1 MSTRPP
7 KPQKRWTRSYPPL
20 ALLGVA
26 VLVAVV
32 ILPSSLNLPQSNPS
46 TVLEYA
52 PVPPEDDEPP
62 PPADGN
68 LSSLGLGSS
77 NTLAAPVAPPP
88 LPPPLE
94 GVGGRPNQKRCV
106 GNPPRQTEDPTSP
119 PCVPFFEGDNFGA
132 TYQGVNK
139 DEIKVLAYF
148 DQAAYGDE
156 PSPAGGTY
164 VDMSQPRRPPC
175 EETYP
180 ARPAFAIDPNRCD
193 HVITRVLKSYQR
205 YFNTRFQTYGR
216 KVHYYAYFTTASTA
230 AGRRG
235 DAVANWEKLKPFAVI
250 NWAIFNG
257 FGAEYEEAMNKLGV
271 LSFSSTKGS
280 VPNAFYR
287 RNAPLSW
294 GFYPDVEHWAQMY
307 SSYVCQKVVPY
318 KVRRFGNPS
327 GQGAPNGEKRR
338 FGLWYTTDPQ
348 RPDLQLFAEL
358 VRAQIVKCGA
368 NVVDERTFS
377 STGAAVNTQDTGT
390 EATQAVAS
398 FSSRDVTTVLY
409 MGGEE
414 ARFGTSA
421 DAARYYPEIVIA
433 GDLFVD
439 NNSSAKLQN
448 QNVWKNAFGQTF
460 ALRVNRPEDSPG
472 FRAYKE
478 GDPEGDDNGVF
489 VARNIYPDHFM
500 LFQAIQVAGPKLTPE
515 AIDEGFH
522 AIPEKGS
529 VDPYIAAFFFD
540 PGDYTSVKDAAEQWW
555 DPNGRATGSGAQPG
569 CWRMTHQ
576 GKRSLIG
583 KWMGGDDVFKNRS
596 DPCTGFTGGTR
607 IK

>member
-1 MSTRPP
+1 MSI
-7 KPQKRWTRSYPPL
+7 
-20 ALLGVA
+20 A
-26 VLVAVV
+26 VLAAVI

-77 NTLAAPVAPPP
+77 QTQAAPVAPPP
-88 LPPPLE
+88 LPPPVE

-139 DEIKVLAYF
+139 DEIRVLVYV
-148 DQAAYGDE
+148 DQAAYAQE
-156 PSPAGGTY
+156 PSPSGGTY
-164 VDMSQPRRPPC
+164 VDMNDPRRPPC
-175 EETYP
+175 PETYP
-180 ARPAFAIDPNRCD
+180 SRPAFAIDPEQCD
-193 HVITRVLKSYQR
+193 HAITRTLKSFQR

-216 KVHYYAYFTTASTA
+216 RVHYYAYFTTASTA

-250 NWAIFNG
+250 DWAIFSG
-257 FGAEYEEAMNKLGV
+257 FNAEYEEAMNKLGV

-294 GFYPDVEHWAQMY
+294 GFYPDIEHWAQMY

-318 KVRRFGNPS
+318 KVRRFGNPP
-327 GQGAPNGEKRR
+327 GQGAPNGEERR
-338 FGLWYTTDPQ
+338 FGLWYTTDPE
-348 RPDLQLFAEL
+348 REDLHLFAEL
-358 VRAQIVKCGA
+358 VREQVSKCGA
-368 NVVDERTFS
+368 NIVDERTFS
-377 STGAAVNTQDTGT
+377 HTGASVNSSDTGT

-409 MGGEE
+409 MGSEE
-414 ARFGTSA
+414 TRFSVAA
-421 DAARYYPEIVIA
+421 DAARYYPEIVVA
-433 GDLFVD
+433 GDTYTDSF
-439 NNSSAKLQN
+439 AQARLQN
-448 QNVWKNAFGQTF
+448 QNVWQNAWAQTF
-460 ALRVNRPEDSPG
+460 ALRVNRVEDSPG
-472 FRAYKE
+472 YRAYKE
-478 GDPEGDDNGVF
+478 GDPDGDANGVF
-489 VARNIYPDHFM
+489 IARFIYPDHFM

-522 AIPEKGS
+522 AIPEKAS

-540 PGDYTSVKDAAEQWW
+540 PGDYTSVKDAAEIWW
-555 DPNGRATGSGAQPG
+555 DPNGRPIGAGATPG
-569 CWRMTHQ
+569 CWRMTNQ
-576 GKRSLIG
+576 GRRSLIG
-583 KWMGGDDVFKNRS
+583 KWIGGDDVFKKAD
-596 DPCTGFTGGTR
+596 DPCTAFNTGYR
-607 IK
+607 LK

>member
-1 MSTRPP
+1 MIS
-7 KPQKRWTRSYPPL
+7 L
-20 ALLGVA
+20 ALLVA
-26 VLVAVV
+26 VFV
-32 ILPSSLNLPQSNPS
+32 LPSSLNLPQSNPS

-119 PCVPFFEGDNFGA
+119 PCVPFFEGDNFGS

-139 DEIKVLAYF
+139 DEIVVLAYY
-148 DQAAYGDE
+148 DQAAYADE
-156 PSPAGGTY
+156 PSPSGGTY
-164 VDMSQPRRPPC
+164 VDMNDPPRPPC

-180 ARPAFAIDPNRCD
+180 ARPAFAIDPERCD
-193 HVITRVLKSYQR
+193 HGITRALKAFQR

-216 KVHYYAYFTTASTA
+216 KVHYYAYFTVASTA

-250 NWAIFNG
+250 DYAIFSG
-257 FGAEYEEAMNKLGV
+257 FNAEYEEAMNKLGV

-280 VPNAFYR
+280 VPNDFYR

-294 GFYPDVEHWAQMY
+294 GFYPDVEHWSQMY
-307 SSYVCQKVVPY
+307 SSYVCQKVKPY
-318 KVRRFGNPS
+318 KVRRFGNPP
-327 GQGAPNGEKRR
+327 GQGAPNGESRR
-338 FGLWYTTDPQ
+338 FGLWYTTDPS
-348 RPDLQLFAEL
+348 RPDMQLFAEL
-358 VRAQIVKCGA
+358 AREQLLKCGV

-377 STGAAVNTQDTGT
+377 STGASVNTQDTGT

-398 FSSRDVTTVLY
+398 FSSRNVTTVLH

-414 ARFGTSA
+414 TRFSTAA
-421 DAARYYPEIVIA
+421 DAARYYPEIVVA
-433 GDLFVD
+433 GELSLD
-439 NNSSAKLQN
+439 NNSSGKLQN
-448 QNVWKNAFGQTF
+448 QNVWQNASAQTF

-472 FRAYKE
+472 YRAVKE
-478 GDPEGDDNGVF
+478 GDPNADDNAVF
-489 VARNIYPDHFM
+489 NALDVYSDHFM
-500 LFQAIQVAGPKLTPE
+500 LFQAIQVAGPRLTPD

-522 AIPEKGS
+522 AIPEKAS

-540 PGDYTSVKDAAEQWW
+540 PGDYTSVKDSAEIWW
-555 DPNGRATGSGAQPG
+555 DPNGRPIGSGAAPG
-569 CWRMTHQ
+569 CWRMTH
-576 GKRSLIG
+576 GGRRSLIG
-583 KWMGGDDVFKNRS
+583 KWIGGDDVFRNGS
-596 DPCTGFTGGTR
+596 DPCTAFTGGIR
-607 IK
+607 LK